1 MNKSQNGC
9 LKKRKHAK
17 FSEKRTFL
25 TPWYTQLR
33 VCAYQGVRTVRF
45 SENLACFVSLKH
57 PFWDSPFYFITDGI
71 CLNVLTI
78 NFFSHNLGVK
88 SSGVPYAIEKTCY
101 VLDTHFLKPSYLHII
116 LNYERK
122 NLLSKYNSKCTLPIT
137 GSDCVSNNT
146 PWYRDSSKLPK
157 SWPFSLT

>member
-1 MNKSQNGC
+1 MNASSTPKC
-9 LKKRKHAK
+9 FKIK
-17 FSEKRTFL
+17 FYEDGIWKLNSKIWHHL
-25 TPWYTQLR
+25 QGHHL
-33 VCAYQGVRTVRF
+33 QGVKNVCF
-45 SENLACFVSLKH
+45 PENLACFVSLKH

-88 SSGVPYAIEKTCY
+88 RSGVRYAIEKTCY